1 MPRSALL
8 TKDQWATRGDDQRV
22 VRQHIC
28 PMCETQDMPWG
39 KRLRAALD
47 SERSSEPLL
56 EVIDNLPDAVTL
68 SEAVRDGDGHSIDMR
83 LLYMNRQARAGQP
96 DPEAAL
102 GRLAS
107 ELWPDMVSNG
117 SLPACMR
124 VLDTGIPES
133 GHFEWTDAESYRPAG
148 YEWRAVRVGDDVL
161 LWVLRDV
168 SERLRHQEDTVVVYE
183 RVVQS
188 LTAAKMARELGNE
201 EAEAEGN
208 KAALEA
214 AKMVVTREL
223 APLTTRAKSR
233 PAAAAEVSAPSVPA
247 VTTAGVRTVLCDDDA
262 LVRKMLGRMLSSNQ
276 RFVIVGEAANG
287 EEVVAVAQ
295 EQQPD
300 LVLIDLNMPVVSG
313 MEAIPLVR
321 AAAPN
326 AMIVAL
332 SGLEAKA
339 VGDSARAAGAAVY
352 IEKGTSLASIQ
363 EQLERLFS

>member
-1 MPRSALL
+1 
-8 TKDQWATRGDDQRV
+8 
-22 VRQHIC
+22 
-28 PMCETQDMPWG
+28 MPWG

-117 SLPACMR
+117 SLQACMR

-133 GHFEWTDAESYRPAG
+133 GHFEWTDAASYRPAG

-168 SERLRHQEDTVVVYE
+168 SERLRHQQDTTVVYE

-201 EAEAEGN
+201 AAEAEGIT
-208 KAALEA
+208 AALDA

-223 APLTTRAKSR
+223 TPLAGQAGAPLGAG
-233 PAAAAEVSAPSVPA
+233 AEVRAP
-247 VTTAGVRTVLCDDDA
+247 VTREVMTGGIRTVVCDDDV
-262 LVRKMLGRMLSSNQ
+262 LVRKMVCRMLSSNE
-276 RFVIVGEAANG
+276 RFAIVGEAANG

-300 LVLIDLNMPVVSG
+300 LVLIDLNMPVMSG

-321 AAAPN
+321 AAAPD
-326 AMIVAL
+326 AVIVAL
-332 SGLEAKA
+332 SGLEAEA
-339 VGDSARAAGAAVY
+339 AEAPALSAGASAY
-352 IEKGTSLASIQ
+352 IEKGTSLASIR
-363 EQLERLFS
+363 ERLERLFP